1 MALRNVVRVNS
12 DYKIQTNTGGQITLD
27 TGTNTGLVLI
37 TGNLQVQ
44 GDTTYIN
51 VIDMQIEDNIILIN
65 RGELGNGV
73 SEGTAGIEIDRGI
86 NAYGNAQF
94 FFDENQNWNDPITQ
108 TQRDGLFVFK
118 TDNGG
123 INGIQTNSIDTAGGD
138 LYLINQGTGII
149 SVSGTNNYEQQV
161 LDYNNGLVPFNDDI
175 IPNIVAVTD
184 KITYEI
190 LNSPSNKIRRDDT
203 QVIVY
208 DNNISNSVESFDTGG
223 VPSLTVTVS
232 SGIVTNS
239 EQNVFLGDFV
249 NITGSGI
256 ANLDGTWQVTT
267 ANPLLSFFVIT
278 VSSAVTAS
286 NSANIGTV
294 IVTNAKSNAKIDI
307 DGNNVGIFF
316 DNHADLYELRLSNT
330 TIASTRSN
338 TDLILISPGSGS
350 VQIQDNLKMPY
361 TNPDPSAEAGNV
373 KLFMKAPD
381 VGQSGVYF
389 VNTQYKDELISR
401 RKAVA
406 FSILF

>member
-12 DYKIQTNTGGQITLD
+12 DYKIQTSTGGQITLD

-161 LDYNNGLVPFNDDI
+161 LDYNNGLVPFNEDI
-175 IPNIVAVTD
+175 IPNIIAVTD

-190 LNSPSNKIRRDDT
+190 LNSPSDKIRKDDT
-203 QVIVY
+203 RVIVY
-208 DNNISNSVESFDTGG
+208 DNNISNSIESFDTGG
-223 VPSLTVTVS
+223 APSLTVTIN
-232 SGIVTNS
+232 SGIVTNL

-249 NITGSGI
+249 SITGSGI
-256 ANLDGTWQVTT
+256 ANLDGIWQVTT

-361 TNPDPSAEAGNV
+361 INPDPAAEVGNV

>member
-1 MALRNVVRVNS
+1 MALKNVVRVNS

-27 TGTNTGLVLI
+27 TGTNVGLVLI

-51 VIDMQIEDNIILIN
+51 VTDMQIEDNIILIN
-65 RGELGNGV
+65 KGELGNNV
-73 SEGTAGIEIDRGI
+73 SEGTAGIEIDRGT
-86 NAYGNAQF
+86 NPYGNAQF
-94 FFDENQNWNDPITQ
+94 LFDESQNWNDPITQ

-118 TDNGG
+118 TDGGG

-138 LYLINQGTGII
+138 LYLINQGTGVI
-149 SVSGTNNYEQQV
+149 SVSGTSNYEQQV
-161 LDYNNGLVPFNDDI
+161 LDYGSGLTPYDDDI
-175 IPNIVAVTD
+175 IPNILAVTD
-184 KITYEI
+184 KIAYEI
-190 LNSPSNKIRRDDT
+190 LNSPSDKIRRDDT

-208 DNNISNSVESFDTGG
+208 DNNISDSVVSFDTGG
-223 VPSLTVTVS
+223 SPSLTVTVNT
-232 SGIVTNS
+232 GISKNS
-239 EQNVFLGDFV
+239 ELNINLGGFV
-249 NITGSGI
+249 TIVGSGI
-256 ANLDGTWQVTT
+256 TNLDGTWQVIT
-267 ANPLLSFFVIT
+267 ANPLDLYFVIS
-278 VSSAVTAS
+278 VSSNVTAS
-286 NSANIGTV
+286 NTANIGSVTV
-294 IVTNAKSNAKIDI
+294 ENSKSNAKITV
-307 DGNNVGIFF
+307 DGGTVATFY
-316 DNHADLYELRLSNT
+316 DNHVDIYDLRLSDT
-330 TIASTRSN
+330 TVASTRSN